1 VRLHGAAY
9 SFFRVP
15 RRLSM
20 VLAPGGHFIMGRK
33 QLLDIARRTEARF

>member
-9 SFFRVP
+9 SFFGVP

-20 VLAPGGHFIMGRK
+20 VLARWEHFIMRRK
-33 QLLDIARRTEARF
+33 QLLDIARRAEARF